1 MSPNETLER
10 RRSGTEGHTRSA
22 PVLLEVKNVDAAYGQ
37 VAVLREVSLAVN
49 AGEIITL
56 IGANGAGKTTV
67 LRAISGL
74 LKPTAGNVVFAG
86 ESLVGV
92 PAHTVV
98 ARGLA
103 MVPEGRRI
111 FPRLSVAENLR
122 LGAWTRTDPA
132 GVNDDL
138 ERVFAL
144 FPILAERRL
153 QAGGTLSG
161 GEQQMLA
168 IGRSLMCRPRLLL
181 MDEPSMG
188 VAPIITERIFA
199 AIADLNHQG
208 LAILLV
214 EQNAQ
219 QALALAHRGYVLES
233 GRIVLKGLASHL
245 AADARVQASYLGG

>member
-1 MSPNETLER
+1 MSPSETLER
-10 RRSGTEGHTRSA
+10 RRTGTETHTRSA

-37 VAVLREVSLAVN
+37 VAVLRDVSLAVN
-49 AGEIITL
+49 TGEIITL

-67 LRAISGL
+67 LRTISGL
-74 LKPTAGNVVFAG
+74 LKPSAGSVTFAG
-86 ESLVGV
+86 EPLVGV

-111 FPRLSVAENLR
+111 FPRLTVAENLR
-122 LGAWTRTDPA
+122 LGAWTRQDPA
-132 GVNDDL
+132 GVDADL
-138 ERVFAL
+138 DRVFSL

-188 VAPIITERIFA
+188 VAPIITERIFS
-199 AIADLNHQG
+199 AIADLNRQG

>member
-1 MSPNETLER
+1 M
-10 RRSGTEGHTRSA
+10 SGTEAFTRSA
-22 PVLLEVKNVDAAYGQ
+22 PVLLDVRGIDAAYGQ

-49 AGEIITL
+49 TGEIITL

-67 LRAISGL
+67 LRAICGL
-74 LKPTAGNVVFAG
+74 LKPTAGTVTFAG
-86 ESLVGV
+86 ESLAGV
-92 PAHTVV
+92 PAHAMV

-111 FPRLSVAENLR
+111 FPRLSITENLR

-132 GVNDDL
+132 GVNDDM
-138 ERVFAL
+138 ERAFSL
-144 FPILAERRL
+144 FPILAERRH

-168 IGRSLMCRPRLLL
+168 IGRALMARPRLLL

-188 VAPIITERIFA
+188 VAPLITERIFA
-199 AIADLNHQG
+199 AIADLNRQG

-245 AADARVQASYLGG
+245 AADARVRASYLGG